1 MRQITYSSE
10 GDKMTKK
17 HYNAIAKALQDYQM
31 AMNSMFTEAEP
42 ITNTVQDIALILAD
56 IFKADNPNFSTDRFL
71 NACGAE

>member
-1 MRQITYSSE
+1 
-10 GDKMTKK
+10 MTKK